1 VVPVV
6 VHRRAALADLV
17 LLVRVTTEDRLP
29 VRRLRH
35 MALAVAVARG
45 LPGRMEL
52 ARREEMAA
60 SVFLAAFLDRQPIT
74 RVAAVVERTRPLD
87 RVDLAVEETGG
98 LLLASLPVQTVKAV
112 AVAVVATHQV
122 VSPTAATAL

>member
-1 VVPVV
+1 
-6 VHRRAALADLV
+6 
-17 LLVRVTTEDRLP
+17 
-29 VRRLRH
+29 
-35 MALAVAVARG
+35 
-45 LPGRMEL
+45 
-52 ARREEMAA
+52 
-60 SVFLAAFLDRQPIT
+60 
-74 RVAAVVERTRPLD
+74 VERTRPLD

>member
-60 SVFLAAFLDRQPIT
+60 SVFLAAFLDRQSIT

-112 AVAVVATHQV
+112 AVVAVATHQV
-122 VSPTAATAL
+122 VSPTVATAL